1 MKIPAYNYIHP
12 EDKAALE
19 NLKNIPMFT
28 TSLKAFMKFLP
39 EQYLHGM
46 NMAQKVRLGPNQ
58 LPHMLI
64 ARRERWHLQKSDDF
78 SPLCRPMAG

>member
-28 TSLKAFMKFLP
+28 ACLKAFMKFLP

-46 NMAQKVRLGPNQ
+46 NMDCQHLFIQ
-58 LPHMLI
+58 LLFGH
-64 ARRERWHLQKSDDF
+64 F
-78 SPLCRPMAG
+78 